1 MKNIWSKDLT
11 SKVILVFVSL
21 IFSSVDLAASAK
33 TADKSAA
40 PQSRFAKR
48 NVSRLQRSSQKKEKL
63 RKPDVIYYQLPPRQ

>member
-40 PQSRFAKR
+40 PQSRFAKTQYGVHAVYR
-48 NVSRLQRSSQKKEKL
+48 TVYLWTVPMHRTKTRTHHE
-63 RKPDVIYYQLPPRQ
+63 